1 MPREMYVS
9 GEYLQNNPMWHAEE
23 SPWKAKQILKIM
35 ERNNIAPKTIC
46 EVGCGAGEI
55 LARLQHEMP
64 VECEFLGY
72 EISPQAFELS
82 RTRANEKLNFKL
94 ADILEEKGVFYDL
107 ILIIDLIE
115 HLEDYYTFLRE
126 IKSKSQYKILHIP
139 LEISA
144 QFILRNTPFLES
156 RKSAGHLH
164 YYTKDI
170 ALHILRDVG
179 YEVLDY
185 FYTSGSTEIPSKS
198 IKRNIVKLPRKV
210 LFAIDR
216 DLAVRILGGYSLMVL
231 ARWGSETIQVHV
243 TTGRLPR

>member
-126 IKSKSQYKILHIP
+126 IKSKSQYKILHI
-139 LEISA
+139 
-144 QFILRNTPFLES
+144 
-156 RKSAGHLH
+156 
-164 YYTKDI
+164 
-170 ALHILRDVG
+170 LRDVG

-216 DLAVRILGGYSLMVL
+216 DLSVRILGGYSLMVL
-231 ARWGSETIQVHV
+231 AR
-243 TTGRLPR
+243 

>member
-1 MPREMYVS
+1 MAREIYVS
-9 GEYLQNNPMWHAEE
+9 GEYLEKNPGWHAEE
-23 SPWKAKQILKIM
+23 SPWKAKEILKIM
-35 ERNNIAPKTIC
+35 ERNNIAPRNIC
-46 EVGCGAGEI
+46 EVGCGAGEV
-55 LARLQHEMP
+55 LAQLQNKMP
-64 VECEFLGY
+64 VECEFSGY
-72 EISPQAFELS
+72 EISPQAFDLS

-126 IKSKSQYKILHIP
+126 IKSKSRYKILHIP

-156 RKSAGHLH
+156 RRSAGHLH

-170 ALHILRDVG
+170 ALQILRDVD

-185 FYTSGSTEIPSKS
+185 FYTAGSVEIPSKS
-198 IKRNIVKLPRKV
+198 VKRNIMKLPRKV
-210 LFAIDR
+210 LFAFSS
-216 DLAVRILGGYSLMVL
+216 DLAVRIWGGYSLMVL
-231 ARWGSETIQVHV
+231 AK
-243 TTGRLPR
+243 